1 MSNPA
6 PAAGEFP
13 CRMRAGVAA
22 GCLRPGG
29 RIQGLRL
36 GPRPQPPPPARRKEG
51 PPSSADPGLGC
62 RRKAKRPKGAHRVTA
77 PPRNLPSPPSR
88 SPVASQAHLS
98 PRLTC
103 ATGRRMKRRARAAEV
118 GPFQPAG
125 SAPRPGGRSGPALGP
140 GCSVPPCPRPPT
152 SCVAPREEVARSA
165 GPGGPQVGSPA
176 GKARAGRLR
185 LRDLAGGHG
194 WARPGHLAVP
204 PASPSPPGRWA
215 PT

>member
-1 MSNPA
+1 MPEARGRIHPA
-6 PAAGEFP
+6 QARTPPAAPSSSTEEGGAAKFRGP
-13 CRMRAGVAA
+13 RAGLAEKSETA
-22 GCLRPGG
+22 ERRPSGYC
-29 RIQGLRL
+29 
-36 GPRPQPPPPARRKEG
+36 
-51 PPSSADPGLGC
+51 SS
-62 RRKAKRPKGAHRVTA
+62 PKLT
-77 PPRNLPSPPSR
+77 LPPSR
-88 SPVASQAHLS
+88 SPVPTQAHLS

>member
-1 MSNPA
+1 MPEARGWDPA
-6 PAAGEFP
+6 GSGSVPSRSPVLQRRGGGAAKFRGP
-13 CRMRAGVAA
+13 RAGLAEKSETA
-22 GCLRPGG
+22 ERRPSGY
-29 RIQGLRL
+29 R
-36 GPRPQPPPPARRKEG
+36 
-51 PPSSADPGLGC
+51 SS
-62 RRKAKRPKGAHRVTA
+62 PKLT
-77 PPRNLPSPPSR
+77 LPPSR
-88 SPVASQAHLS
+88 SPVPSQAHLS

-103 ATGRRMKRRARAAEV
+103 ATGRRMKRRARPRRWGRSSLQA
-118 GPFQPAG
+118 PR
-125 SAPRPGGRSGPALGP
+125 APRPGGRSGPALGP

-185 LRDLAGGHG
+185 LRDLAGGYG